1 MKSIKYIGL
10 FCLACIGMCFA
21 SCNDDDDQG
30 SSPINVTQIYLEDY
44 KSNVP
49 DRAVDFAR
57 LGQMIRIEGSGF
69 KGMKKVYI
77 NGYDTYFNVTYV
89 NDMSML
95 VTIDKKTPVVEA
107 DEAVRN
113 TIRLVK
119 SGTEYTHSFTI
130 RSASP
135 SVTSLSSTLP
145 QPGEKVYVYG
155 ANLQETTKVTLPGG
169 VVVTS
174 IESDEEGEWYA
185 FTMPS
190 GVTEGGSI
198 YSEGANGMAAT
209 PGYFNYTQC
218 MILNW
223 DGVGTES
230 SWSWTANGSMI
241 GTKADDAS
249 GELREMVQDPLNSG
263 RGECVQLIPD
273 RLLNAGGAVAKQT
286 RVAECWTA
294 GNGNDMDDWTRMYT
308 YIPAETPLTEVA
320 FQFDI
325 YVPQA
330 WVGTGQIE
338 VVLFNNFNFGG
349 IGSDEYT
356 YNKEVAVCVPWLQDG
371 KVVPFQTTGWQTMT
385 IPFSEFRKYAALI
398 ADAEAVQPTF
408 QNVVEDRNGS
418 SYRNFGM
425 GFTNGD
431 FELNGVEYPSS
442 LFKQKIYVDN
452 FRIVPYTKV
461 TISDFDDEDETE

>member
-1 MKSIKYIGL
+1 
-10 FCLACIGMCFA
+10 
-21 SCNDDDDQG
+21 
-30 SSPINVTQIYLEDY
+30 
-44 KSNVP
+44 
-49 DRAVDFAR
+49 
-57 LGQMIRIEGSGF
+57 
-69 KGMKKVYI
+69 
-77 NGYDTYFNVTYV
+77 
-89 NDMSML
+89 
-95 VTIDKKTPVVEA
+95 
-107 DEAVRN
+107 
-113 TIRLVK
+113 
-119 SGTEYTHSFTI
+119 
-130 RSASP
+130 
-135 SVTSLSSTLP
+135 
-145 QPGEKVYVYG
+145 
-155 ANLQETTKVTLPGG
+155 
-169 VVVTS
+169 
-174 IESDEEGEWYA
+174 
-185 FTMPS
+185 
-190 GVTEGGSI
+190 
-198 YSEGANGMAAT
+198 
-209 PGYFNYTQC
+209 
-218 MILNW
+218 
-223 DGVGTES
+223 
-230 SWSWTANGSMI
+230 MI

-249 GELREMVQDPLNSG
+249 GEFREMVQDPLNSG

>member
-1 MKSIKYIGL
+1 M
-10 FCLACIGMCFA
+10 
-21 SCNDDDDQG
+21 
-30 SSPINVTQIYLEDY
+30 
-44 KSNVP
+44 
-49 DRAVDFAR
+49 
-57 LGQMIRIEGSGF
+57 
-69 KGMKKVYI
+69 
-77 NGYDTYFNVTYV
+77 
-89 NDMSML
+89 
-95 VTIDKKTPVVEA
+95 
-107 DEAVRN
+107 
-113 TIRLVK
+113 
-119 SGTEYTHSFTI
+119 
-130 RSASP
+130 
-135 SVTSLSSTLP
+135 
-145 QPGEKVYVYG
+145 
-155 ANLQETTKVTLPGG
+155 TLPGG

-185 FTMPS
+185 F
-190 GVTEGGSI
+190 EGGSI
-198 YSEGANGMAAT
+198 FSEGANGMAAT

-249 GELREMVQDPLNSG
+249 GEFREMVQDPLNSG

-338 VVLFNNFNFGG
+338 VVLFNNYNFGG
-349 IGSDEYT
+349 IGCDDTDVVHDGIEIKRKKFCQDCGRSHP
-356 YNKEVAVCVPWLQDG
+356 YNIDVLGCDNFIHSPLQHVPVQVVVGVLNGLHICLQHHGHQILSADT
-371 KVVPFQTTGWQTMT
+371 VVSLLNALNRG
-385 IPFSEFRKYAALI
+385 ELI
-398 ADAEAVQPTF
+398 AYQ
-408 QNVVEDRNGS
+408 
-418 SYRNFGM
+418 
-425 GFTNGD
+425 
-431 FELNGVEYPSS
+431 L
-442 LFKQKIYVDN
+442 L
-452 FRIVPYTKV
+452 
-461 TISDFDDEDETE
+461 